1 MRLHLDDR
9 SGAWEDRAAQP
20 ARTPSGWVPCP
31 AVTAPAP
38 LGAAVWSVRLYGRHV
53 QGPDIEQEYGVT
65 GGILTA
71 PEALTVTVAGA
82 EDVCQGLPCNHTIAR
97 GQACGSYMST
107 RYCCCCITVT
117 EPASTLRNA
126 SGRVIPPLAPS
137 PETTKETTRA

>member
-20 ARTPSGWVPCP
+20 VKIPSGWVPCP

-38 LGAAVWSVRLYGRHV
+38 LGAAVWSARLYGRHV

-71 PEALTVTVAGA
+71 SQALTITVAGA
-82 EDVCQGLPCNHTIAR
+82 EDVCQGSCGHLIAR
-97 GQACGSYMST
+97 GQLCGAYMST
-107 RYCCCCITVT
+107 RYCVCCITT
-117 EPASTLRNA
+117 DEPESTFRTG
-126 SGRVIPPLAPS
+126 SGRVIPPLAAGKAAAMAG
-137 PETTKETTRA
+137 EE